1 MEVLWFIPTHGD
13 SRYLGT
19 KKGARK
25 TDLSYFRQIAQA
37 ADRLGYTGVLI
48 PTGRSCED
56 PWTLASSLAAVTNNL
71 KFLVAVRP
79 GIMTPTVAARM
90 TATVDRISNGRLFI
104 NVVAGGDAVELAGDG
119 IFLPHDDRYEL
130 TDEFLTI
137 WRQLLAGKE
146 VNYTGKHLKIE
157 GGQQFFPP
165 VQQPHPPIFFGGSS
179 SAGIAVAAKHADVY
193 LTWGEPPADVER
205 KIKEVRRKAEQEGRT
220 VRFGIRLHVIV
231 RETEEE
237 AWKEAERLIKYV
249 DQATIDAAQKVFA
262 RMDSV
267 GQQNMKQLHN
277 GNREALEISPN
288 LWAGI
293 GLVRGGAGTAL
304 VGDPNQVAERM
315 KEYASFGI
323 DTFVLSGYPHLEEAY
338 QFAEQVFP
346 LLPLK
351 INKNSLSEA
360 NFPVYQPFGEII
372 ANQYVPET
380 AK

>member
-19 KKGARK
+19 TKGGRLA
-25 TDLSYFRQIAQA
+25 DLSYFRQIAQA

-56 PWTLASSLAAVTNNL
+56 PWTLASSLAAVTDRL

-79 GIMTPTVAARM
+79 GIMTPALAARM

-119 IFLPHDDRYEL
+119 LFLSHDERYEL

-146 VNYTGKHLKIE
+146 VDFTGKHLKVK
-157 GGQQFFPP
+157 GSKQLYPP
-165 VQQPHPPIFFGGSS
+165 VQQPHPPIYFGGSS
-179 SAGIAVAAKHADVY
+179 PAGIAVAAKHTDVY
-193 LTWGEPPADVER
+193 LTWGEPPAEVE
-205 KIKEVRRKAEQEGRT
+205 KKLNEVRRLAAQEGRT

-237 AWKEAERLIKYV
+237 AWKEAERLIQYV
-249 DQATIDAAQKVFA
+249 DQDTIDAAQKVFN

-267 GQQNMKQLHN
+267 GQKRMSQLHN
-277 GNREALEISPN
+277 GGREALKISPN

-304 VGDPNQVAERM
+304 VGNPIQVAERM
-315 KEYASFGI
+315 KEYASLGI

-351 INKNSLSEA
+351 NKNSSLA
-360 NFPVYQPFGEII
+360 GTDFPQHQIFGEII
-372 ANQYVPET
+372 ANQIAPELV
-380 AK
+380 K